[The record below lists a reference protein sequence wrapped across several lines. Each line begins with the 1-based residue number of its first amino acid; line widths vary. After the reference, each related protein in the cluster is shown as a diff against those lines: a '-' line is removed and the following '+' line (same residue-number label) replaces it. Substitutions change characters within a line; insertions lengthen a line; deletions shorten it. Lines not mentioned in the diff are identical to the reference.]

1 MSTCG
6 TLLVSLPGAQLVP
19 TSHAQLLGSPLGDV
33 ASISAVLAD
42 KVDAL
47 RRLGERLKFLSAH
60 DALVLL
66 RNCFAIPKLLYVL
79 RTSPCFRSTTLQTY
93 DDCLRGI
100 LVSVTNV
107 HLRPSSSA
115 WSQATLPVKLGGLGI
130 RSDVEVAPSA
140 FLASALSSSELV
152 NAILPPSLKSFS
164 SPLVIEAQSYW
175 SAGHDH
181 QAPEGAVACK
191 QKAWDGL
198 RAASTAERL
207 LEGAEN
213 DEERARLLSVST
225 NESGAWLRALPM
237 TALGLRMDDN
247 TVRVAVGL
255 RLGTAVCGPH
265 SCQHCGAA
273 VDALGR
279 HALSCRWSE
288 GRHQRHAAVND
299 IIKRSLSA
307 AHVPSRLEPTGL
319 LRSDGRRPDGA
330 SLAPWKSGCLLVWD
344 VTCPD
349 TFALSYRAHATQE
362 PGKVAATAEERKS
375 EKYRG
380 LPPGHMFSPIAI
392 ETLGA
397 IGPKSLAL
405 LKDLGRRIRSELGEP
420 KSTEYL
426 LQRLSVAVQRGNSIS
441 VLASTGI

>member
-1 MSTCG
+1 
-6 TLLVSLPGAQLVP
+6 
-19 TSHAQLLGSPLGDV
+19 
-33 ASISAVLAD
+33 
-42 KVDAL
+42 
-47 RRLGERLKFLSAH
+47 
-60 DALVLL
+60 
-66 RNCFAIPKLLYVL
+66 
-79 RTSPCFRSTTLQTY
+79 
-93 DDCLRGI
+93 
-100 LVSVTNV
+100 
-107 HLRPSSSA
+107 
-115 WSQATLPVKLGGLGI
+115 
-130 RSDVEVAPSA
+130 
-140 FLASALSSSELV
+140 
-152 NAILPPSLKSFS
+152 
-164 SPLVIEAQSYW
+164 
-175 SAGHDH
+175 
-181 QAPEGAVACK
+181 
-191 QKAWDGL
+191 
-198 RAASTAERL
+198 
-207 LEGAEN
+207 
-213 DEERARLLSVST
+213 
-225 NESGAWLRALPM
+225 M

-307 AHVPSRLEPTGL
+307 AHVPSRLEPTGF

-330 SLAPWKSGCLLVWD
+330 TWKSGCLLVWD

-349 TFALSYRAHATQE
+349 TFALSYRARATQE
-362 PGKVAATAEERKS
+362 PGKVAATAEEWKS

-380 LPPGHMFSPIAI
+380 LPPGHKFSPIAI

-405 LKDLGRRIRSELGEP
+405 LKDLGCRIRSELGEP

-426 LQRLSVAVQRGNSIS
+426 LMRLSVAVQRGNSIS